1 MKVVKLSDIK
11 ELLETSVEENNWEIV
26 SEALSLLY
34 IYIDNSGDSS
44 LFDDYNEED
53 QW

>member
-1 MKVVKLSDIK
+1 MKVKLGDIK
-11 ELLETSVEENNWEIV
+11 DLLEGAVEENSWEGV

-34 IYIDNSGDSS
+34 IYIDNNGDSS
-44 LFDDYNEED
+44 LFGDYDEED